1 MSSSLSSR
9 DIVLVGAGNVAT
21 HLAEALAPRISA
33 VFSRSQERAGALGR
47 RIGVPGCSDF
57 SRVSEFCP
65 GTVIVSVAD
74 KAVAPVAAAIG
85 AVPSRPLT
93 VHTSGTVG
101 MEYLSPVSDRVGVL
115 YPLQTFSA
123 DVPVDLSRVPFFTEA
138 AQEDD
143 LARVDALA
151 RLMSEHVHHAD
162 AAHRR
167 VLHIA
172 GVFSSNFP
180 NVLLECVERIL
191 SPAGYP
197 LDVVRPLIEA
207 TVAKA
212 FEAGPHKA
220 QTGPARRGDYDVIR
234 RQLVALPDELRPVY
248 LVLSD
253 LILESHGLERCDRS
267 KL

>member
-1 MSSSLSSR
+1 
-9 DIVLVGAGNVAT
+9 
-21 HLAEALAPRISA
+21 
-33 VFSRSQERAGALGR
+33 
-47 RIGVPGCSDF
+47 
-57 SRVSEFCP
+57 
-65 GTVIVSVAD
+65 
-74 KAVAPVAAAIG
+74 
-85 AVPSRPLT
+85 
-93 VHTSGTVG
+93 

-138 AQEDD
+138 ALEDD